1 MSNFVVRKVAVLGAG
16 VMGAQIAAH
25 CVNARVPVVLFDLP
39 AKEGPKNGIVL
50 KAIEN
55 LRKLNPAPL
64 GVKDD
69 AQFIEAANYDDG
81 LELLKGCDVIIE
93 AIAERLDW
101 KHDLYR
107 KIGPFVAPNAILASN
122 TSGLPIAKLA
132 EAMDAGLKARF
143 CGVHFFNPPRYMH
156 LVELIA
162 TPATRPQIMDDLETF
177 LTSTLGKGVVRA
189 KDTPNF
195 IANRVGIFGML
206 ATIKEAAKYGIALR
220 RRRRPDGHQARPR
233 QERDLPHRGRRRP
246 RHDGARDQ
254 DDAGHAAGVDRPV
267 RRALRDAAGAEGAGG
282 EGRAGPEGQAPAS
295 IARTARRSR
304 SSTRRRPTTSIR
316 PARPTSWS
324 RAS

>member
-39 AKEGPKNGIVL
+39 AREGPKNGIVL
-50 KAIEN
+50 KAIDN

-69 AQFIEAANYDDG
+69 AQYIEAANYDDG
-81 LELLKGCDVIIE
+81 LERLKGCDVIIE

-107 KIGPFVAPNAILASN
+107 KIAPFVAPNAILASN
-122 TSGLPIAKLA
+122 TSGLPIASLA
-132 EAMDAGLKARF
+132 EVMDADLKARF

-162 TPATRPQIMDDLETF
+162 TPATRAQIMDDLETF

-206 ATIKEAAKYGIALR
+206 AIGSPDVFDARIA
-220 RRRRPDGHQARPR
+220 P
-233 QERDLPHRGRRRP
+233 
-246 RHDGARDQ
+246 GATK
-254 DDAGHAAGVDRPV
+254 
-267 RRALRDAAGAEGAGG
+267 GAIF
-282 EGRAGPEGQAPAS
+282 R
-295 IARTARRSR
+295 
-304 SSTRRRPTTSIR
+304 
-316 PARPTSWS
+316 
-324 RAS
+324 